1 MGDTFVSGPGY
12 KLSGSVD
19 VPGDKSISHRALIVG
34 ALASGRSQIV
44 GLSNGLDV
52 LNTARAVRMLGA
64 TLEKG
69 SSVGGRTTLL
79 IDGGPRRL
87 HEPSD
92 VIDLGNSGTGMRLL
106 AGAVAGFQWVTL
118 LSGDDSLSS
127 RPMDRITNPLRQ
139 MGAKIYG
146 RQDAMFAPL
155 MVKGGDLSGIDYAP
169 PVSSAQ
175 VKSAILLAGLRA
187 EGETIVRESVTT
199 RSHTEELLLQSGVNL
214 KVSPNGAG
222 QIIELVPGPLD
233 PIDIDV
239 CADPSQAAFWIVAAT
254 IVPGSHIVLEN
265 VYCGADRIGFID
277 VLKKMGADIQLEPS
291 GPTGHTGAAS
301 HTDPTSHTG
310 PTGSSGGALRAR
322 IEVKYSG
329 TLQGITIS
337 GDDIIGLDE
346 VPILAVAA
354 CCAQGE
360 TIFTDVGDLR
370 AKESDRITSLDSELG
385 KLGAKLTVEGQG
397 SFRIEGTPFVSG
409 SGSKVRSSPFEGG
422 RVDSR
427 GDHRIAMACAIA
439 GLVSKEPVTISGWSC
454 VASSYPSFA
463 DHFRKLTRWN
473 TEPVLS

>member
-52 LNTARAVRMLGA
+52 QNTARAVRMLGA

-69 SSVGGRTTLL
+69 SSVGGRSTLL

-233 PIDIDV
+233 PIDIDI

-291 GPTGHTGAAS
+291 
-301 HTDPTSHTG
+301 G

-409 SGSKVRSSPFEGG
+409 SGSKVLSSPFEGG